1 MDWSD
6 DDDVAYFAGLPEGA
20 VLVAEWGQDAR
31 RLHAVVKARLLRVVD
46 ALDTEGDI
54 DAFLD
59 WHERLST
66 GAKIALYRK
75 LAA

>member
-1 MDWSD
+1 M
-6 DDDVAYFAGLPEGA
+6 
-20 VLVAEWGQDAR
+20 AEWGQDAR